1 MAAEDFRVKL
11 PASDADISS
20 DGVASANVE
29 TAVVPEQLELKAD
42 RQFYDS
48 KRKITIA
55 EGNVTAR
62 LGEAQI
68 QADRI
73 EFDTAFRTLFARG
86 SVRLRRGN
94 QYFQASVLRYNLV
107 QNEGELDD
115 VYGVLDLEGTSSTL
129 PALTTKST
137 CLLYTSPSPRDLS
150 TSRMPSSA

>member
-1 MAAEDFRVKL
+1 MAAEDFRLKL
-11 PASDADISS
+11 PSSDADISS

-55 EGNVTAR
+55 EGNVTAQ

-73 EFDTAFRTLFARG
+73 EFDTAFRT
-86 SVRLRRGN
+86 
-94 QYFQASVLRYNLV
+94 
-107 QNEGELDD
+107 
-115 VYGVLDLEGTSSTL
+115 
-129 PALTTKST
+129 
-137 CLLYTSPSPRDLS
+137 CLLYTSPSPRD
-150 TSRMPSSA
+150 